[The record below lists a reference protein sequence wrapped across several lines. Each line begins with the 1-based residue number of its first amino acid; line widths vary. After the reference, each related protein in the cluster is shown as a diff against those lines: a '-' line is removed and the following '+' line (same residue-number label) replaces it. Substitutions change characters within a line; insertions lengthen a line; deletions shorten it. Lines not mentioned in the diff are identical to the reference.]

1 VSVAIQ
7 AEAAGPPTA
16 VGRAARV
23 MGAAT
28 AVSRI
33 LGFGRVLVIAAVL
46 GTTDLGNTFS
56 ASNSVSNVLFDLL
69 AAGALSAVLVPAFV
83 ELLDR
88 RSSAGGGDA
97 EAEQLAGALLGWS
110 LVVLGPICLA
120 GVLAAPALARLL
132 TTGTADPVVAAGQRH
147 LATFLLRLFVPQV
160 LLYAVGAITTAVL
173 HARRRFTVTA
183 VAPIGNTVMMVLALG
198 TFRALHGPGA
208 AGFDLSLAERLSLG
222 AAGTLGVA
230 AFVAIPAV
238 ALRRT
243 GFRLR
248 LRVPRPGSVPGLGRA
263 VRLSGWAGLQHAGTA
278 VLLAA
283 ALLVGMG
290 VSGGVVAYQVA
301 FACFLVPYA
310 VLALPLIT
318 AVLPELAGEAGRG
331 DLPAFGRSLRW
342 ALDGMVGF
350 VVPVG
355 VAGMVFAPRVMEAL
369 AFGQTSEGGGR
380 LIGFGL
386 AALAAGLL
394 PYGAFLLFVR
404 AHYALGEGRAPAVAA
419 LGSAGLGAV
428 LMAAGG
434 ALAHGDAKLAVMGA
448 AHSVAYL
455 VGAVV
460 LGVGLARRTGQPLAP
475 ARLPR
480 ALAVSIALGAACA
493 GVIHWVDP
501 AGRTATLGLVLLLGA
516 AAAAVYLG
524 ALGPRRAASP
534 APGDFRPPPVPPGRG
549 NGTGALG
556 AEPTRATATPAAR
569 AYRPR

>member
-1 VSVAIQ
+1 MS
-7 AEAAGPPTA
+7 GL
-16 VGRAARV
+16 GRSARI

-28 AVSRI
+28 AVSRL

-83 ELLDR
+83 ERLAR
-88 RSSAGGGDA
+88 PSGRGDGEA
-97 EAEQLAGALLGWS
+97 DAEQLAGALLGWS
-110 LVVLGPICLA
+110 LVALGPICLA
-120 GVLAAPALARLL
+120 GVVAAPGLARLL
-132 TTGTADPVVAAGQRH
+132 TTGTADPAVAADQRE
-147 LATFLLRLFVPQV
+147 LATFLLRLFIPQV
-160 LLYAVGAITTAVL
+160 LLYAVGAITTSVL
-173 HARRRFTVTA
+173 HAKRHFTVTA
-183 VAPIGNTVMMVLALG
+183 VAPIGNTVLMVAALV
-198 TFRALHGPGA
+198 TFRVLHGPGA
-208 AGFDLSLAERLSLG
+208 AGFDLGLAERLALG

-230 AFVAIPAV
+230 AFVGIPAV
-238 ALRRT
+238 ALWRT

-248 LRVPRPGSVPGLGRA
+248 VRVPRPAAVPGLGPA

-318 AVLPELAGEAGRG
+318 AVLPELAGQAWRG
-331 DLPAFGRSLRW
+331 DLASFGRSLRW

-350 VVPVG
+350 VVPVS
-355 VAGMVFAPRVMEAL
+355 VAGVVFAPRVMEAL

-404 AHYALGEGRAPAVAA
+404 AHYALGEGRAPAVVA

-428 LMAAGG
+428 IMAAGG
-434 ALAHGDAKLAVMGA
+434 AMAHGDAKLAVMGA
-448 AHSVAYL
+448 AHSAAYL
-455 VGAVV
+455 IGAVV
-460 LGVGLARRTGQPLAP
+460 LGAGLARRTGQPLAP
-475 ARLPR
+475 ARLTR
-480 ALAVSIALGAACA
+480 ALSVSVALGAAGA
-493 GVIHWVDP
+493 AVLHWVDP
-501 AGRTATLGLVLLLGA
+501 AGRTATVGLVGVLTVVS
-516 AAAAVYLG
+516 AAVYL
-524 ALGPRRAASP
+524 AAN
-534 APGDFRPPPVPPGRG
+534 RPGRG
-549 NGTGALG
+549 SAAGPGDDPDEAPRPAMAAAAGTRGW
-556 AEPTRATATPAAR
+556 P
-569 AYRPR
+569 PR

>member
-1 VSVAIQ
+1 MKTAVAQ
-7 AEAAGPPTA
+7 AELSRPPTGM
-16 VGRAARV
+16 GRAAGM
-23 MGAAT
+23 MGAPT
-28 AVSRI
+28 AVSRV

-83 ELLDR
+83 DLLDR
-88 RSSAGGGDA
+88 RRIDSAGGD

-160 LLYAVGAITTAVL
+160 LLYAVGAVTTAVL
-173 HARRRFTVTA
+173 HAKRCFTVTA
-183 VAPIGNTVMMVLALG
+183 MAPIGNTVMMVAALL

-230 AFVAIPAV
+230 AFVAVPAL

-248 LRVPRPGSVPGLGRA
+248 LRAPRPAAVPGLGRA

-310 VLALPLIT
+310 VLAL
-318 AVLPELAGEAGRG
+318 
-331 DLPAFGRSLRW
+331 
-342 ALDGMVGF
+342 
-350 VVPVG
+350 
-355 VAGMVFAPRVMEAL
+355 
-369 AFGQTSEGGGR
+369 
-380 LIGFGL
+380 
-386 AALAAGLL
+386 
-394 PYGAFLLFVR
+394 
-404 AHYALGEGRAPAVAA
+404 
-419 LGSAGLGAV
+419 
-428 LMAAGG
+428 
-434 ALAHGDAKLAVMGA
+434 
-448 AHSVAYL
+448 
-455 VGAVV
+455 
-460 LGVGLARRTGQPLAP
+460 
-475 ARLPR
+475 
-480 ALAVSIALGAACA
+480 GAACA
-493 GVIHWVDP
+493 AVLHWVGP
-501 AGRTATLGLVLLLGA
+501 TARTATVGLVLVLLA
-516 AAAAVYLG
+516 ASAAVYL
-524 ALGPRRAASP
+524 AAP
-534 APGDFRPPPVPPGRG
+534 AVRG
-549 NGTGALG
+549 Y
-556 AEPTRATATPAAR
+556 PAR
-569 AYRPR
+569 

>member
-1 VSVAIQ
+1 M
-7 AEAAGPPTA
+7 
-16 VGRAARV
+16 GRAARV

-28 AVSRI
+28 AVSRV

-83 ELLDR
+83 ELLSR
-88 RSSAGGGDA
+88 RGSQESGAD
-97 EAEQLAGALLGWS
+97 AEQLAGALLGWS

-147 LATFLLRLFVPQV
+147 LATFLLRLFIPQV

-173 HARRRFTVTA
+173 HAKRVFTVTA
-183 VAPIGNTVMMVLALG
+183 VAPIGNTVVMVAALM
-198 TFRALHGPGA
+198 TFRALHGRGT
-208 AGFDLSLAERLSLG
+208 AGLDLSLGERLSLG

-238 ALRRT
+238 ALWRT

-248 LRVPRPGSVPGLGRA
+248 IRVPRPAAVPGLGRA

-350 VVPVG
+350 VVPVS
-355 VAGMVFAPRVMEAL
+355 VAGVVFAPRVMEAL
-369 AFGQTSEGGGR
+369 AFGQTSGGGGR

-404 AHYALGEGRAPAVAA
+404 AHYALGEGRAPAGVA

-428 LMAAGG
+428 LMAVGG
-434 ALAHGDAKLAVMGA
+434 ALAHGDAKLAVMGT
-448 AHSVAYL
+448 AHSGSYL
-455 VGAVV
+455 IGALV
-460 LGVGLARRTGQPLAP
+460 LGAGLARRTGQPLAP
-475 ARLPR
+475 ARLAR
-480 ALAVSIALGAACA
+480 SLSVSIALGAASA
-493 GVIHWVDP
+493 AVLHWVDP
-501 AGRTATLGLVLLLGA
+501 TTRTATIGLAVLLLTVSA
-516 AAAAVYLG
+516 SVYLA
-524 ALGPRRAASP
+524 ALRAEGDGRDGEVAEEAATEANLAAPGPR
-534 APGDFRPPPVPPGRG
+534 GWPPQ
-549 NGTGALG
+549 
-556 AEPTRATATPAAR
+556 
-569 AYRPR
+569 

>member
-1 VSVAIQ
+1 VSVAVES
-7 AEAAGPPTA
+7 APAVAPPAGGM
-16 VGRAARV
+16 GRAARA

-28 AVSRI
+28 AVSRM

-83 ELLDR
+83 ELLER
-88 RSSAGGGDA
+88 RSADGGEPADA
-97 EAEQLAGALLGWS
+97 EDMAGALLGWS
-110 LVVLGPICLA
+110 LVVLGPVCLA
-120 GVLAAPALARLL
+120 GVVAAPALARLL

-160 LLYAVGAITTAVL
+160 LLYAVGAVTTAVL
-173 HARRRFTVTA
+173 HAKRRFTVTA

-198 TFRALHGPGA
+198 AFRALHGPGP
-208 AGFDLSLAERLSLG
+208 AGFDLSLAERLALG

-230 AFVAIPAV
+230 AFVAIPAL
-238 ALRRT
+238 ALRRM

-248 LRVPRPGSVPGLGRA
+248 IRVPRPAAVSGLGRA
-263 VRLSGWAGLQHAGTA
+263 VRLSGWAGVQHAGTA

-301 FACFLVPYA
+301 FAFFLVPYA

-331 DLPAFGRSLRW
+331 DWAAFGRSLRW
-342 ALDGMVGF
+342 ALDGMVAF
-350 VVPVG
+350 VVPVS
-355 VAGMVFAPRVMEAL
+355 VAGVVFAPRLMEAL
-369 AFGQTSEGGGR
+369 HLGQTSAEGGR
-380 LIGFGL
+380 LIGVGL

-419 LGSAGLGAV
+419 VGSAGLGAV
-428 LMAAGG
+428 LMAVGG

-448 AHSVAYL
+448 AHSAAYL
-455 VGAVV
+455 IGALV
-460 LGVGLARRTGQPLAP
+460 LGIGLARRTGRPLAP
-475 ARLPR
+475 ARLGR
-480 ALAVSIALGAACA
+480 ALSVSIALGVGCAA
-493 GVIHWVDP
+493 VLHWVDP
-501 AGRTATLGLVLLLGA
+501 VGRTATLGLVFVLA
-516 AAAAVYLG
+516 AASAGVYLA
-524 ALGPRRAASP
+524 ALAPRRGSLSTVLAVR
-534 APGDFRPPPVPPGRG
+534 GYPPR
-549 NGTGALG
+549 
-556 AEPTRATATPAAR
+556 
-569 AYRPR
+569 

>member
-1 VSVAIQ
+1 MSSVTSPAGLSSPPPRTAQ
-7 AEAAGPPTA
+7 AGL
-16 VGRAARV
+16 GRAARA
-23 MGAAT
+23 MALAT
-28 AVSRI
+28 AVSRF

-83 ELLDR
+83 ERLER
-88 RSSAGGGDA
+88 RVDGGSTADA
-97 EAEQLAGALLGWS
+97 ERLAGALLGWS

-132 TTGTADPVVAAGQRH
+132 TTGTPDPVVAAGQRH

-160 LLYAVGAITTAVL
+160 LLYAVGAVTTAVL
-173 HARRRFTVTA
+173 HAKRHFTVTA
-183 VAPIGNTVMMVLALG
+183 IAPIGNTVMMILALG
-198 TFRALHGPGA
+198 AFRMLHGGGA
-208 AGFDLSLAERLSLG
+208 AGLDLTTPERWALG

-230 AFVAIPAV
+230 AFVGIPAV
-238 ALRRT
+238 AVWRT

-248 LRVPRPGSVPGLGRA
+248 IRLPKPSAVPGLSEA
-263 VRLSGWAGLQHAGTA
+263 VRLSGWAGLQHGGTA

-350 VVPVG
+350 VVPVS
-355 VAGMVFAPRVMEAL
+355 VAGVVFAPRVMGAL

-404 AHYALGEGRAPAVAA
+404 AHYALGEGRAPARVAMA
-419 LGSAGLGAV
+419 TAGLGAA
-428 LMAAGG
+428 LMGVGG

-448 AHSVAYL
+448 AHTLAYL
-455 VGAVV
+455 IGAVV
-460 LGVGLARRTGQPLAP
+460 LGGGLARRTGQPLAP
-475 ARLPR
+475 ARLGR
-480 ALAVSIALGAACA
+480 ALLVSVGLGAACA
-493 GVIHWVDP
+493 GVLRAVGP
-501 AGRTATLGLVLLLGA
+501 AGRTATLGLVG
-516 AAAAVYLG
+516 VLG
-524 ALGPRRAASP
+524 ALAA
-534 APGDFRPPPVPPGRG
+534 GVYVLVVPPR
-549 NGTGALG
+549 
-556 AEPTRATATPAAR
+556 
-569 AYRPR
+569 

>member
-1 VSVAIQ
+1 VSLVAD
-7 AEAAGPPTA
+7 AAAPAPGSAAPGSPA
-16 VGRAARV
+16 PAARMGRAARAY
-23 MGAAT
+23 GAAT
-28 AVSRI
+28 AVSRL
-33 LGFGRVLVIAAVL
+33 LGFGRVLVIAAIL

-83 ELLDR
+83 DLFER
-88 RSSAGGGDA
+88 RSAHHGDA
-97 EAEQLAGALLGWS
+97 EDLAGALLGWS
-110 LVVLGPICLA
+110 LLVLGPVCLA
-120 GVLAAPALARLL
+120 GVVAAPALARLL

-160 LLYAVGAITTAVL
+160 LLYAVGAVTTAVL
-173 HARRRFTVTA
+173 HAKRHFTVTA

-198 TFRALHGPGA
+198 AFRVLQGPGRP
-208 AGFDLSLAERLSLG
+208 GLVLTLAERWALG

-238 ALRRT
+238 ALWRT

-248 LRVPRPGSVPGLGRA
+248 LRLPRPAAVPGLGRA
-263 VRLSGWAGLQHAGTA
+263 VRLSGWAGIQHAGTA

-301 FACFLVPYA
+301 FAFFLVPYA

-331 DLPAFGRSLRW
+331 DLGAFGRSLRW

-350 VVPVG
+350 VVPVS
-355 VAGMVFAPRVMEAL
+355 VAGVVFAPRVMSAL
-369 AFGQTSEGGGR
+369 AFGQTTQGGGR
-380 LIGFGL
+380 LIGVGL
-386 AALAAGLL
+386 AALAVGLL

-404 AHYALGEGRAPAVAA
+404 AHYALGEGRAPAVVAV
-419 LGSAGLGAV
+419 GSAGLGAV

-448 AHSVAYL
+448 AHSLAYL
-455 VGAVV
+455 IGAVV
-460 LGVGLARRTGQPLAP
+460 LGAGLARRTGQRLAP
-475 ARLPR
+475 ARLGR
-480 ALAVSIALGAACA
+480 SLGVATTLGAGSAA
-493 GVIHWVDP
+493 VLRVFDP
-501 AGRTATLGLVLLLGA
+501 AGRAATLGLVGLLA
-516 AAAAVYLG
+516 AACAVLYLAALAPGRGDGEPAAAV
-524 ALGPRRAASP
+524 P
-534 APGDFRPPPVPPGRG
+534 AQ
-549 NGTGALG
+549 
-556 AEPTRATATPAAR
+556 
-569 AYRPR
+569 

>member
-1 VSVAIQ
+1 MSERRSNGEPKGFHGAGTLVAEVREGG
-7 AEAAGPPTA
+7 APSRPTGTAG

-28 AVSRI
+28 ALSRL
-33 LGFGRVLVIAAVL
+33 LGFGRVLVIAAIL
-46 GTTDLGNTFS
+46 GTTDLGDIFS

-83 ELLDR
+83 ELLER
-88 RSSAGGGDA
+88 RARTGQAD
-97 EAEQLAGALLGWS
+97 AEQLAGALLGWS
-110 LVVLGPICLA
+110 LVVLGPVCLA

-132 TTGTADPVVAAGQRH
+132 TTGTADPAVAAGQQD
-147 LATFLLRLFVPQV
+147 LATFLLRLFIPQV
-160 LLYAVGAITTAVL
+160 LLYAIGAVSTAVL
-173 HARRRFTVTA
+173 HAKRHFTVTA
-183 VAPIGNTVMMVLALG
+183 VAPIGNTVMMVLCLG
-198 TFRALHGPGA
+198 TFRVLHGSGAPGL
-208 AGFDLSLAERLSLG
+208 DLSLGERWALG

-230 AFVAIPAV
+230 AFVGIPAV
-238 ALRRT
+238 ALWRT

-248 LRVPRPGSVPGLGRA
+248 LGIPRPDSVPGLGPA

-278 VLLAA
+278 ILLAA

-318 AVLPELAGEAGRG
+318 AVLPELSGEASRG
-331 DLPAFGRSLRW
+331 DLAAFGRSLRW
-342 ALDGMVGF
+342 TLDGMVNF
-350 VVPVG
+350 VVPVS
-355 VAGMVFAPRVMEAL
+355 VAGVVLAPRVMEML
-369 AFGQTSEGGGR
+369 AFGQTSQGGGR
-380 LIGFGL
+380 LIGVGL

-404 AHYALGEGRAPAVAA
+404 AHYALGEGRAPAVVA
-419 LGSAGLGAV
+419 LSSAGLGAV

-460 LGVGLARRTGQPLAP
+460 LGARLARRTGQPLLP
-475 ARLPR
+475 ARLPQ
-480 ALAVSIALGAACA
+480 ALAVWLPLGAAVA
-493 GVIHWVDP
+493 ALLHWVD
-501 AGRTATLGLVLLLGA
+501 
-516 AAAAVYLG
+516 
-524 ALGPRRAASP
+524 
-534 APGDFRPPPVPPGRG
+534 
-549 NGTGALG
+549 
-556 AEPTRATATPAAR
+556 
-569 AYRPR
+569 

>member
-1 VSVAIQ
+1 MSVA
-7 AEAAGPPTA
+7 AHTEAAGPPTA

-88 RSSAGGGDA
+88 PSRADA
-97 EAEQLAGALLGWS
+97 EAERLAGALLGWS

-173 HARRRFTVTA
+173 HARRHFTVTA

-198 TFRALHGPGA
+198 TFRALHGRGA

-248 LRVPRPGSVPGLGRA
+248 LRVPRPGAVPGLGRA

-331 DLPAFGRSLRW
+331 DLGAFGRSLRW

-355 VAGMVFAPRVMEAL
+355 VAGVVFAPRVMGAL

-404 AHYALGEGRAPAVAA
+404 AHYALGEGRAPAAAA
-419 LGSAGLGAV
+419 LGSAGLGAA

-448 AHSVAYL
+448 AHSIAYL

-480 ALAVSIALGAACA
+480 ALALSIALGAACA
-493 GVIHWVDP
+493 AVLDWVDP
-501 AGRTATLGLVLLLGA
+501 AGRTATLGLVLVL
-516 AAAAVYLG
+516 AAVSAAIYLG
-524 ALGPRRAASP
+524 ALGP
-534 APGDFRPPPVPPGRG
+534 
-549 NGTGALG
+549 TGA
-556 AEPTRATATPAAR
+556 PATSAVR

>member
-1 VSVAIQ
+1 VEPARPP
-7 AEAAGPPTA
+7 AAM
-16 VGRAARV
+16 GRAARA

-28 AVSRI
+28 AVSRV

-88 RSSAGGGDA
+88 RPTKSAAGAD
-97 EAEQLAGALLGWS
+97 AEQLAGALLGWS

-132 TTGTADPVVAAGQRH
+132 TTGTADPAVAAAQRH

-160 LLYAVGAITTAVL
+160 LLYAVGAVTTAVL
-173 HARRRFTVTA
+173 HAQRRFTVTA

-208 AGFDLSLAERLSLG
+208 AGFDLSLAERLALG

-238 ALRRT
+238 ALRRS
-243 GFRLR
+243 GFRIRIR
-248 LRVPRPGSVPGLGRA
+248 LPRPAAVGGLGRA

-310 VLALPLIT
+310 VLALPLVT

-331 DLPAFGRSLRW
+331 DLCAFGRSLRW

-350 VVPVG
+350 VVPVS
-355 VAGMVFAPRVMEAL
+355 VAGVVFAPRVLQAL

-404 AHYALGEGRAPAVAA
+404 AHYALGEGRAPAVVA
-419 LGSAGLGAV
+419 LASAGLGAAM
-428 LMAAGG
+428 MAAGG

-455 VGAVV
+455 IGAVV

-475 ARLPR
+475 ARLVR
-480 ALAVSIALGAACA
+480 ALSVSVALGVACA
-493 GVIHWVDP
+493 AVLHWVDP
-501 AGRTATLGLVLLLGA
+501 AGRTATLGLVLLLATA
-516 AAAAVYLG
+516 AGSTYLAALA
-524 ALGPRRAASP
+524 
-534 APGDFRPPPVPPGRG
+534 PGRG
-549 NGTGALG
+549 GRSSPLG
-556 AEPTRATATPAAR
+556 ARGYPAR
-569 AYRPR
+569 